1 MQKKSTCLCLILDR
15 TESNFSSAPPVSL
28 DYGVSGEEEEE
39 ELPNDMR
46 FNSAHVISI
55 VGYSALFMVS
65 SVANL
70 TVLNILLRRFR
81 KNKSRVNLLLINLV

>member
-1 MQKKSTCLCLILDR
+1 
-15 TESNFSSAPPVSL
+15 
-28 DYGVSGEEEEE
+28 
-39 ELPNDMR
+39 MR

-81 KNKSRVNLLLINLV
+81 KNKSRVNLLLINLVKI